1 MGAAGLV
8 ATSCFIGPAL
18 AASSPTDLVAYVRAR
33 AADADGNT
41 AGAASG
47 YARALAAEPDNAV
60 IAVRSYRAAL
70 AAGDMAL
77 ATRSRLILEAARVAP
92 ADAAVL
98 ALAEAVRTGDQN
110 AVGRAISRIAAGPL
124 DFLAPS
130 LAAWS
135 GLRTSSTAI
144 DALNETVGTSAIGKH
159 YSIEN
164 RALLTIAKGR
174 VEDGLAMVRLALG
187 LDRGGL
193 DLRIAA
199 AQLLA
204 GQSRQDLALDLLAG
218 DDRTLAGFGQALGK
232 GVQPSPGFGVTRV
245 LLRLAADLGEDDT
258 APLTISLARAALGI
272 EPDNDRARLLL
283 AGALAQQNS
292 FAQALKML
300 AEVNANSPYATM
312 AATQRVGILEKA
324 GKAEQALAAAIA
336 LTLDETAVAADF
348 QLLGDQ
354 LILAERFSEA
364 VRAYQQA
371 LDRAGV
377 GAPWVL
383 YLQLG
388 AALEQDGQW
397 AAALPLLEKAV
408 ALAPDQPVA
417 LNYLGYAQIEHGG
430 DIAAAVRMLTRASAM
445 KPDDLSIL
453 DSLAWGYFRQGDVAR
468 ALPLL
473 ERAAEGEPANATIN
487 DHLGDVYWANG
498 RLYEARYAW
507 QAAIVTANK
516 ADSDR
521 IAAKIASDPARN

>member
-1 MGAAGLV
+1 
-8 ATSCFIGPAL
+8 
-18 AASSPTDLVAYVRAR
+18 
-33 AADADGNT
+33 
-41 AGAASG
+41 
-47 YARALAAEPDNAV
+47 
-60 IAVRSYRAAL
+60 
-70 AAGDMAL
+70 
-77 ATRSRLILEAARVAP
+77 
-92 ADAAVL
+92 
-98 ALAEAVRTGDQN
+98 
-110 AVGRAISRIAAGPL
+110 
-124 DFLAPS
+124 
-130 LAAWS
+130 
-135 GLRTSSTAI
+135 
-144 DALNETVGTSAIGKH
+144 
-159 YSIEN
+159 
-164 RALLTIAKGR
+164 
-174 VEDGLAMVRLALG
+174 
-187 LDRGGL
+187 
-193 DLRIAA
+193 
-199 AQLLA
+199 
-204 GQSRQDLALDLLAG
+204 
-218 DDRTLAGFGQALGK
+218 
-232 GVQPSPGFGVTRV
+232 
-245 LLRLAADLGEDDT
+245 
-258 APLTISLARAALGI
+258 
-272 EPDNDRARLLL
+272 
-283 AGALAQQNS
+283 
-292 FAQALKML
+292 
-300 AEVNANSPYATM
+300 VNANSPYATM